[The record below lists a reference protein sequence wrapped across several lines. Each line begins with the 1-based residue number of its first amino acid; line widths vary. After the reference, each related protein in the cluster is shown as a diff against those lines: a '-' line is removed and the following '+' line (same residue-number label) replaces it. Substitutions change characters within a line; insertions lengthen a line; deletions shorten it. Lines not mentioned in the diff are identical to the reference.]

1 MVNFIVNE
9 NSKSGKGALVWQ
21 DVKAYLDENGLEYSA
36 WFTRHKGHAR
46 ELAAMLSE
54 NEDKCDIIALGGD
67 GTLNEIINGIKD
79 FSKVRVGLIPS
90 GSGNDFARGLGI
102 ADKPVELLKKLIAS
116 TEDDLI
122 DIGQLN
128 YCNENGYQSRYFI
141 VSAGG
146 GIDAYVCKKN
156 DELKVKAILNKF
168 HLGKLS
174 YFVITL
180 MSLLAMECPDT
191 FVRYD
196 DGELEHYKG
205 LIFNSAMNFRTEGG
219 GVPMAPDADPRDGYI
234 GNCFIHSIPR
244 ICTFF
249 YLPWLVT
256 GKHGKF
262 KNIDIK
268 KIKKI
273 SLAHKA
279 PLHVHTDGEYLGL
292 SSETS
297 FECSGLKARVIK
309 V

>member
-9 NSKSGKGALVWQ
+9 NSKSGKGALVWH

-46 ELAAMLSE
+46 EFAAMLSE

-102 ADKPVELLKKLIAS
+102 TDKPVELLKKLIVS

-180 MSLLAMECPDT
+180 MSLVHPAMLAAIVIEILVLGAVLTALAALDAIHTSTTHGT
-191 FVRYD
+191 FD
-196 DGELEHYKG
+196 DAGKQIDMLCV
-205 LIFNSAMNFRTEGG
+205 LGG
-219 GVPMAPDADPRDGYI
+219 ITAV
-234 GNCFIHSIPR
+234 
-244 ICTFF
+244 
-249 YLPWLVT
+249 LVC
-256 GKHGKF
+256 
-262 KNIDIK
+262 
-268 KIKKI
+268 
-273 SLAHKA
+273 
-279 PLHVHTDGEYLGL
+279 LG
-292 SSETS
+292 
-297 FECSGLKARVIK
+297 
-309 V
+309 